1 VARDDTRPLTK
12 GWATMTRE
20 NGIDRSIRKVLIANR
35 GEIARRVIRTCKKMG
50 ISTVAVYS
58 DPDANA
64 LFVKEAD
71 EAVALG
77 GASPSSSY
85 LSIEKIMKAAALTG
99 ADALHPGYGF
109 LSENPALPSACERA
123 GIIFI
128 GPPASVMEAMGSKL
142 AAKEIARSAG
152 VPTLLARAVD
162 LRDPNA
168 TGDGLALKGL
178 AEEVGWPVL
187 VKASAGGGG
196 RGMRIVPREQ
206 AESLEEVVASASREA
221 LSAFG
226 DATVFLEHYIERPRH
241 IEVQIFGDMHG
252 NVAHLFEREC
262 SIQRR
267 YQKIIEES
275 PSPKVDATALQ
286 QAAVA
291 LGRAIGYRGAG
302 TVEFV
307 VDQEGNFYFLEVNT
321 RLQVEHPV
329 TECITG
335 LDLVRLQILIAEGEP
350 LPETVLHPRTKG
362 HAIEA
367 RLYAEDPLAD
377 YRPSTGRLHCFEI
390 PTSESS
396 QEEEGQETEDFNL
409 REPAGFIRLDSA
421 VESGDVVSIH
431 YDPML
436 AKVIAWAPTRREAA
450 RGLRRALLG
459 ARLHGVVTNRDL
471 LVAILGHEEFL
482 VGETDTGFLERHP
495 PEELLALDGADTK
508 ISGSSSVTQA
518 VTLQSGEP
526 LQSKVGRHA
535 LVAALALGASNTER
549 FSVFSRVPPGW
560 RNNPS
565 TKQVVKLSLGGTP
578 SVVKDHLKAGEDGI
592 IEVCYRL
599 RFPFQAKGD
608 HRPLEVYGSLSG
620 EGGPG
625 LAEVDDASRSSLLAR
640 VFKWSSSEIDIEIGE
655 IRRAYAIQ
663 ILEPPEMASDGEI
676 SKVSV
681 DLGGSLVFIDGPD
694 GSSRFT
700 VVPRFPVAASEQQAG
715 SLTAPMPGTVVR
727 IETRVGEQVEAG
739 STLVVLEAMKME
751 HAVRAPVDGVVSDL
765 RVKEGQVVESGELL
779 VVIGK

>member
-1 VARDDTRPLTK
+1 
-12 GWATMTRE
+12 MNQE
-20 NGIDRSIRKVLIANR
+20 SGIVRSIRKVLIANR
-35 GEIARRVIRTCKKMG
+35 GEIARRVIATCKKMG

-58 DPDANA
+58 EPDANA

-77 GASPSSSY
+77 GASPASSY
-85 LSIEKIMKAAALTG
+85 LNIEKIMEAAALTG

-123 GIIFI
+123 GVIFI

-142 AAKEIARSAG
+142 AAKEIARAAG
-152 VPTLLARAVD
+152 VPTLLARAVNFED
-162 LRDPNA
+162 RGA
-168 TGDGLALKGL
+168 TGERLDLPSL

-196 RGMRIVPREQ
+196 RGMRIVPRER
-206 AESLEEVVASASREA
+206 AEFLEEVVASASREA

-226 DATVFLEHYIERPRH
+226 DATVFLERYIERPRH
-241 IEVQIFGDMHG
+241 IEVQIFGDIYG

-275 PSPKVDATALQ
+275 PSPTLDATALQ

-307 VDQEGNFYFLEVNT
+307 VDQEGDFYFLEVNT

-329 TECITG
+329 TESITG

-350 LPETVLHPRTKG
+350 LPETVLHPQRRG

-390 PTSESS
+390 STSESPP
-396 QEEEGQETEDFNL
+396 QEGGQDTQSLSL

-421 VESGDVVSIH
+421 VESGDAVSIH

-436 AKVIAWAPTRREAA
+436 AKVISWAPTRREAA
-450 RGLRRALLG
+450 RGLRRALLQ

-482 VGETDTGFLERHP
+482 AGETDTGFLERHP
-495 PEELLALDGADTK
+495 PEELLALDEVDTK
-508 ISGSSSVTQA
+508 GSDSSSVA
-518 VTLQSGEP
+518 EGVTLQGKKR
-526 LQSKVGRHA
+526 LQSKAGRHA
-535 LVAALALGASNTER
+535 LVAALGLAARNTER
-549 FSVFSRVPPGW
+549 SRVLPKVPPGW

-565 TKQVVKLSLGGTP
+565 GEQVVKLSVGGASP
-578 SVVKDHLKAGEDGI
+578 YAKDHLGVGEDGAT
-592 IEVCYRL
+592 EVRYRL
-599 RFPFQAKGD
+599 RFPFQPRGD

-620 EGGPG
+620 GHESG
-625 LAEVDDASRSSLLAR
+625 LHEVDDTRGSALLGR

-655 IRRAYAIQ
+655 IRRVYSVQ
-663 ILEPPEMASDGEI
+663 ILEPPETVSDGEHA
-676 SKVSV
+676 KVSV

-694 GSSRFT
+694 GSSSFT
-700 VVPRFPVAASEQQAG
+700 VVPRFPVASSEQQAG

-727 IETRVGEQVEAG
+727 IEARVGDRVEAG

-779 VVIGK
+779 VVIEQ